1 MWTRWKVSADEA
13 QSDWPGLLQNP
24 FGRSPERAE
33 DTSNR
38 MASEAPCGLLCA
50 GAARAAGECPC
61 FAPTH
66 SSNRQQRK
74 RGFEPAAVPGRN
86 SSGLTQRGIP
96 KHRFFGRALA
106 HNVPGGRSGLWS
118 RPDLRARARS
128 GGLTPRSA
136 RAQQA
141 TKDGLRQADGDQR
154 CGLEG
159 KSAQTKPSPT
169 GRACFK
175 THLGGA
181 PSEQK
186 TPRIEWR
193 VKRPAACYRLAP
205 LVAAGECSRFAPRE
219 PRDI

>member
-106 HNVPGGRSGLWS
+106 HNVAPVGSGLG
-118 RPDLRARARS
+118 RDARYARMRAEWGTTAPGAR
-128 GGLTPRSA
+128 TRSV
-136 RAQQA
+136 Q
-141 TKDGLRQADGDQR
+141 
-154 CGLEG
+154 
-159 KSAQTKPSPT
+159 
-169 GRACFK
+169 
-175 THLGGA
+175 
-181 PSEQK
+181 
-186 TPRIEWR
+186 
-193 VKRPAACYRLAP
+193 
-205 LVAAGECSRFAPRE
+205 
-219 PRDI
+219 